1 MSMANLFTQ
10 PKKVPKSMQP
20 TITNIQINNALS
32 FTQMFTLA
40 WLQIAACSKNYPQDD
55 VQHKEHATFVSDHQ

>member
-1 MSMANLFTQ
+1 
-10 PKKVPKSMQP
+10 MQP